1 MVCLLVWIAD
11 TSAADSKTKK
21 TTTFKFGR
29 SKIKDI
35 QASNISANLADW
47 EQDLAIMFYA
57 PWCKNCKQLSSSWEA
72 IAGLVE
78 DNKNLA
84 IVRLNCEG
92 EKENIK
98 LCKKLEIN
106 SYPTVAFLGYGN
118 FHQAPRG
125 KLLGKPLYPQLV
137 YYVADLYPEAIYDW
151 ILFLSSIS
159 SARRRWDDFVGIFTG
174 QHRVNRKLQSLQKR
188 VSEAERKAALFGNEL
203 EKYKANELFDSL
215 EDHGDVFPLLHE
227 LEPDEQNLPL
237 RVCVADMAA
246 EFCQYYPEE
255 KYCANDL
262 SQCFEEQLAS
272 QFCRPKSCP
281 FSNKRGCVVV
291 STCMKTS
298 VLDEYIKS
306 LRPSSSK
313 L

>member
-1 MVCLLVWIAD
+1 MRKEFHRLHFMWTLVVCVLVWFTDI
-11 TSAADSKTKK
+11 SAADSKTTKK
-21 TTTFKFGR
+21 TTAYKFGR

-57 PWCKNCKQLSSSWEA
+57 PWCKNCKQLSTSWEA

-92 EKENIK
+92 EKENIQM
-98 LCKKLEIN
+98 CKKLEIN

-125 KLLGKPLYPQLV
+125 KLIGRPLYPQLV

-151 ILFLSSIS
+151 ILFLLSIS
-159 SARRRWDDFVGIFTG
+159 SARRRWDDFVGMFTG
-174 QHRVNRKLQSLQKR
+174 KHRVNRKLDSLQKR

-215 EDHGDVFPLLHE
+215 EDNGDVFPLLHD
-227 LEPDEQNLPL
+227 LEPDE
-237 RVCVADMAA
+237 V
-246 EFCQYYPEE
+246 
-255 KYCANDL
+255 KYIFLMNI
-262 SQCFEEQLAS
+262 
-272 QFCRPKSCP
+272 R
-281 FSNKRGCVVV
+281 
-291 STCMKTS
+291 
-298 VLDEYIKS
+298 
-306 LRPSSSK
+306 
-313 L
+313 